1 MKMEVQFGG
10 YAPVTVDTTN
20 GTCGVFERLTPSAA
34 AAALETAAMGDADD
48 DGWIAAT
55 IGGEECQL
63 RETKMSTI
71 DVLSANDRV
80 IMTSRGTMSWG
91 DAIDAATQIDAALAA
106 QYRVILAAAW
116 KMHPLPLTVSH
127 LHDGSP
133 GNMSYWSEL
142 RLGGVR
148 VAKSPE
154 YRTHKATMATRPR
167 DVAAMRERVRSLGLD

>member
-1 MKMEVQFGG
+1 
-10 YAPVTVDTTN
+10 
-20 GTCGVFERLTPSAA
+20 
-34 AAALETAAMGDADD
+34 LETAAMGDADD

-71 DVLSANDRV
+71 DVLSANVNV
-80 IMTSRGTMSWG
+80 IRTSRGTMSWG

-106 QYRVILAAAW
+106 VYREALAAAA
-116 KMHPLPLTVSH
+116 KMYRPPLVVTH
-127 LHDGSP
+127 IHDGSP

-154 YRTHKATMATRPR
+154 YRTHKATMSARPR
-167 DVAAMRERVRSLGLD
+167 DMAAMRELARSLGLD